1 MIWYRRKNG
10 KLKINHDVLKIM
22 STCKKNT
29 IDTQKEYC
37 GVLLGREI
45 LNSSD
50 IIIDKI
56 TQPSKNDIQRKY
68 YFFRDRKYHQK
79 IIADEWRKS
88 DGTCNYLGEW
98 HTHLED
104 IPVPSSTDIKE
115 WKKALKKFKFDGEAL
130 FFIIIGKKKMKIWE
144 GNKNDLSIKELDENK
159 WLEEK
164 N

>member
-1 MIWYRRKNG
+1 MFVEIRKMIWNRRKKG
-10 KLKINHDVLKIM
+10 KIKINNDVLKTMNICREK
-22 STCKKNT
+22 S

-56 TQPSKNDIQRKY
+56 TQPSKNDVQRKF
-68 YFFRDRKYHQK
+68 YFFRDSKYHQK
-79 IIADEWRKS
+79 IIANEWEKS

-104 IPVPSSTDIKE
+104 IPVPSTIDLKE
-115 WKKALKKFKFDGEAL
+115 WKKALKRFKFDGEVL
-130 FFIIIGKKKMKIWE
+130 FFIIIGKKKIKIWE
-144 GNKNDLSIKELDENK
+144 GNKNDLSIKELD
-159 WLEEK
+159 
-164 N
+164 